1 MDSNQRFLLRT
12 FRKYYRANTPFLPD
26 RFTRREFG
34 FMFFDKTFVQRHIGF
49 HSADELHRFMESQV
63 PSHSYYST
71 AYYRTPDAPTMEEKG
86 WMGAELIFDLDADHL
101 EGADQMSF
109 DDMLAQIKKEMISLV
124 DNYLF
129 GDMGFSP
136 DDVYITFSGGRGYHA
151 HVKMPEVLGLGTHER
166 REIVDFVTS
175 RGVDIDWLFKE
186 GSRATG
192 TANVGGKQVA
202 NIKRF
207 RTIPPADSGGW
218 RLRARKGLQEVVQ
231 NIDEMDVKEIKKLY
245 PSIAKTTALPRV
257 KEELHKPNAISFIF
271 EKNEMAILNRNTQ
284 ELLIKIMKED
294 VIPRLSG
301 EVDEPVTADIKRL
314 IRLPGSIHGK
324 SGLRVTPLSRE
335 ELTDFDPMTMAVP
348 KEYTDDPVTVTMKR
362 DYEFNMKGQHF
373 KLSGTTD
380 VPEYAAVFLVGK
392 KLADVGDGTKPKDPF
407 F

>member
-1 MDSNQRFLLRT
+1 MDSNQRFLLKT

-49 HSADELHRFMESQV
+49 HSSDELHRFMESQV

-136 DDVYITFSGGRGYHA
+136 EDVYITFSGGRGYHA
-151 HVKMPEVLGLGTHER
+151 HVKMPEVLGLGSHER

-175 RGVDIDWLFKE
+175 RGLNIDWVFAE
-186 GSRATG
+186 EARALG
-192 TANVGGKQVA
+192 TANVGGRTVA

-218 RLRARKGLQEVVQ
+218 RLRMRNALKDVV
-231 NIDEMDVKEIKKLY
+231 NDICDMDVPEIKKAY
-245 PSIAKTTALPRV
+245 PSTKKNQSLAKIQEDLRKSRDV
-257 KEELHKPNAISFIF
+257 IF
-271 EKNEMAILNRNTQ
+271 ENNKMATLAHNTQ
-284 ELLIKIMKED
+284 ELLVKIMAED
-294 VIPRLSG
+294 VAIRISG

-335 ELTDFDPMTMAVP
+335 ELTDFDPMTMAIP
-348 KEYTDDPVTVTMKR
+348 KEYSDDPVKITMKR
-362 DYEFNMKGQHF
+362 DYDFNMKGQHF
-373 KLSGTTD
+373 KLSGITE
-380 VPEYAAVFLVGK
+380 VPEYAAVFLIGK
-392 KLADVGDGTKPKDPF
+392 KLADIGDGSKPKDPF

>member
-1 MDSNQRFLLRT
+1 MDSNQRFLLKT
-12 FRKYYRANTPFLPD
+12 FRKYYKANTPFLPD

-34 FMFFDKTFVQRHIGF
+34 FMFFDKNFVQRHIGF
-49 HSADELHRFMESQV
+49 HSAEELHRFMEAQV

-109 DDMLAQIKKEMISLV
+109 DDMLAQIKREMISLV

-151 HVKMPEVLGLGTHER
+151 HVKMPEVLGLGSHER

-175 RGVDIDWLFKE
+175 RGLNIDWVFE
-186 GSRATG
+186 EEARALG
-192 TANVGGKQVA
+192 TANVGGRTVA

-218 RLRARKGLQEVVQ
+218 RLRMRNALKDVV
-231 NIDEMDVKEIKKLY
+231 NDLCDMDVPAIKKAY
-245 PSIAKTTALPRV
+245 PSTKKNQSLAKIQEDLRKSRDV
-257 KEELHKPNAISFIF
+257 IF
-271 EKNEMAILNRNTQ
+271 ENNKMVTLAHNTQ
-284 ELLIKIMKED
+284 ELLVKIMAED
-294 VIPRLSG
+294 VAIRISG

-335 ELTDFDPMTMAVP
+335 ELTDFDPMTMAIP
-348 KEYTDDPVTVTMKR
+348 KEYTDDPVTVTMRR

-373 KLSGTTD
+373 KLSGITD

-392 KLADVGDGTKPKDPF
+392 KLADVGDGTRPKDPF

>member
-1 MDSNQRFLLRT
+1 MDSNQRFLLKT

-49 HSADELHRFMESQV
+49 HSSDELHRFMESQV

-101 EGADQMSF
+101 EGADRMSF

-136 DDVYITFSGGRGYHA
+136 EDVYITFSGGRGYHA
-151 HVKMPEVLGLGTHER
+151 HVKMPEVLGLGSHER

-175 RGVDIDWLFKE
+175 RGLNIDWVFAE
-186 GSRATG
+186 EARALG
-192 TANVGGKQVA
+192 TANVGGRTVA

-218 RLRARKGLQEVVQ
+218 RLRMRNALKDVV
-231 NIDEMDVKEIKKLY
+231 NDICDMDVPEIKKAY
-245 PSIAKTTALPRV
+245 PSTKKNQSLAKIQEDLRKSRDV
-257 KEELHKPNAISFIF
+257 IF
-271 EKNEMAILNRNTQ
+271 ENNKMATLAHNTQ
-284 ELLIKIMKED
+284 ELLVKIMAED
-294 VIPRLSG
+294 VAIRISG

-335 ELTDFDPMTMAVP
+335 ELTDFDPMTMAIP
-348 KEYTDDPVTVTMKR
+348 KEYSDDPVKITMKR
-362 DYEFNMKGQHF
+362 DYDFNMKGQHF
-373 KLSGTTD
+373 KLSGITE
-380 VPEYAAVFLVGK
+380 VPEYAAVFLIGK
-392 KLADVGDGTKPKDPF
+392 KLADIGDGSKPKDPF

>member
-109 DDMLAQIKKEMISLV
+109 DDMLAQIKREMISLV

-175 RGVDIDWLFKE
+175 RGVDIDWLFRE
-186 GSRATG
+186 SSRATG

-257 KEELHKPNAISFIF
+257 KEELHKPNAIPFIF
-271 EKNEMAILNRNTQ
+271 EKNEMAILSRNTQ
-284 ELLIKIMKED
+284 ELLIKIMRED
-294 VIPRLSG
+294 MIPRLSG

-324 SGLRVTPLSRE
+324 SGLRVTPLSRD

-348 KEYTDDPVTVTMKR
+348 KEYSDDPVTVTMKR

-373 KLSGTTD
+373 KLSGITD

>member
-1 MDSNQRFLLRT
+1 MDSNQRFLLKT

-49 HSADELHRFMESQV
+49 HSSDELHRFMESQV

-101 EGADQMSF
+101 EGADRMSF

-136 DDVYITFSGGRGYHA
+136 EDVYITFSGGRGYHA
-151 HVKMPEVLGLGTHER
+151 HVKMPEVLGLGSHER

-175 RGVDIDWLFKE
+175 RGLNIDWVFAE
-186 GSRATG
+186 EARALG
-192 TANVGGKQVA
+192 TANVGGRTVA

-218 RLRARKGLQEVVQ
+218 RLRMRNALKDVV
-231 NIDEMDVKEIKKLY
+231 NDICDMDVPEIKKAY
-245 PSIAKTTALPRV
+245 PSTKKNQSLAKIQEDLRKSRNV
-257 KEELHKPNAISFIF
+257 IF
-271 EKNEMAILNRNTQ
+271 ENNKMATLAHNTQ
-284 ELLIKIMKED
+284 ELLVKIMAED
-294 VIPRLSG
+294 VAIRISG

-335 ELTDFDPMTMAVP
+335 ELTDFDPMTVAIP
-348 KEYTDDPVTVTMKR
+348 KEYSDDPVKITMKR
-362 DYEFNMKGQHF
+362 DYDFNMKGQHF
-373 KLSGTTD
+373 KLSSITE
-380 VPEYAAVFLVGK
+380 VPEYAAVFLIGK
-392 KLADVGDGTKPKDPF
+392 KLADIGDGSKPKDPF

>member
-1 MDSNQRFLLRT
+1 MDSNQRFLLKT

-49 HSADELHRFMESQV
+49 HSSDELHRFMESQV

-101 EGADQMSF
+101 EGADRMSF

-136 DDVYITFSGGRGYHA
+136 EDVYITFSGGRGYHA
-151 HVKMPEVLGLGTHER
+151 HVKMPEVLGLGSHER

-175 RGVDIDWLFKE
+175 RGLNIDWVFAE
-186 GSRATG
+186 EARALG
-192 TANVGGKQVA
+192 TANVGGRTVA

-218 RLRARKGLQEVVQ
+218 RLRMRNALKDVV
-231 NIDEMDVKEIKKLY
+231 NDICDMDVPEIKKAY
-245 PSIAKTTALPRV
+245 PSTKKNQSLAKIQEDLRKSRDV
-257 KEELHKPNAISFIF
+257 IF
-271 EKNEMAILNRNTQ
+271 ENNKMATLAHNTQ
-284 ELLIKIMKED
+284 ELLVKIMAED
-294 VIPRLSG
+294 VAIRISG

-335 ELTDFDPMTMAVP
+335 ELTDFDPMTVAIP
-348 KEYTDDPVTVTMKR
+348 KEYSDDPVKITMKR
-362 DYEFNMKGQHF
+362 DYDFNMKGQHF
-373 KLSGTTD
+373 KLSSITE
-380 VPEYAAVFLVGK
+380 VPEYAAVFLIGK
-392 KLADVGDGTKPKDPF
+392 KLADIGDGSKPKDPF